1 MAARQ
6 LVVHE
11 LVPVVIEEF
20 FRSRRQ
26 FHTNLVT
33 ARSLVPF
40 LGFLDD
46 AGMAARISGI
56 AAPVPAWAKVL
67 EQFGRYLADERGLA
81 ATTVENYLNQA
92 RPFLRWCSG
101 RFGTQWSTLSISEV
115 TGFLL
120 VRRAQ
125 ESAGSLRVAVT
136 ALRALLRWMYLVQMI
151 GEPLAE
157 GIGPVKYSAFSALP
171 KALAPAQVQSL
182 LSQAAASP
190 LSPYRDQAIVVV
202 LSRLGLRSRELAEVR
217 LNDLHWR
224 TGTMVVRGKGEA
236 TDVMP
241 LPVDVGEAIAG
252 YLEHERPTTNHRHLF
267 VQAKAP
273 RGPLGRSGVSAVISR
288 LGIRAGISTPIGA
301 HRLRHSA
308 ATGVL
313 AAGGTL
319 TEAAQL
325 LRHANPAATVIYARV
340 DLDGLATVTRAWPTH
355 VPNHQASTGTRAA
368 S

>member
-1 MAARQ
+1 MSDPAHVQVDGPLAVLIPGFRSRLAGLGYSPGSAAQQLQMVAHLSRWMAARQ

-202 LSRLGLRSRELAEVR
+202 LSAQI
-217 LNDLHWR
+217 WR
-224 TGTMVVRGKGEA
+224 
-236 TDVMP
+236 
-241 LPVDVGEAIAG
+241 
-252 YLEHERPTTNHRHLF
+252 
-267 VQAKAP
+267 
-273 RGPLGRSGVSAVISR
+273 
-288 LGIRAGISTPIGA
+288 IRAG
-301 HRLRHSA
+301 
-308 ATGVL
+308 
-313 AAGGTL
+313 
-319 TEAAQL
+319 
-325 LRHANPAATVIYARV
+325 
-340 DLDGLATVTRAWPTH
+340 
-355 VPNHQASTGTRAA
+355 
-368 S
+368 